1 MNISVFVVSHVDV
14 AYAHCRQECICF
26 VPDGNVDLS
35 REIFARENQ
44 HIMSLPG
51 QLMA

>member
-1 MNISVFVVSHVDV
+1 MSIAILVIRHIDAADTHFRQDFV
-14 AYAHCRQECICF
+14 CF
-26 VPDGNVDLS
+26 VTDGDVGHS
-35 REIFARENQ
+35 REFFTRENQ